1 MSAVPVATVSRAEYL
16 RRERLARF
24 RSEYHRGRVV
34 AMAGATRIHNR
45 IVMNVSTSLNNQL
58 RPRPCNVYAS
68 DLRVS
73 VLGGDHYV
81 YPDVVV
87 TCGREEFEDSELD
100 ILVNPQVVI
109 EVLSESTE
117 AYDRGEKFRLYQTIP
132 SLREYVLV
140 SQSPRRIEMFRKQ
153 PDGSWLY
160 QSSPFAPQPVRI
172 ESIDCML
179 TFDDVYFKVEEGE
192 AE

>member
-16 RRERLARF
+16 RRERLAAF
-24 RSEYHRGRVV
+24 RSEYHRGRVI
-34 AMAGATRIHNR
+34 AMAGASRVHNR
-45 IVMNVSTSLNNQL
+45 IVTNVSTSLDIQL
-58 RPRPCNVYAS
+58 RACPCNVYSS
-68 DLRVS
+68 DMRVS

-81 YPDVVV
+81 YPDLVV
-87 TCGREEFEDSELD
+87 TCGHEEYEDSEFD
-100 ILVNPQVVI
+100 ILVNPLVVI

-140 SQSPRRIEMFRKQ
+140 SQTSRRLEIYRKQ

-160 QSSPFAPQPVRI
+160 QSSSFAPPPLRI
-172 ESIDCML
+172 ESVDCTL
-179 TFDDVYFKVEEGE
+179 TFDDVYLTVEEGE
-192 AE
+192 A